1 MAINTTRSGRQLIAA
16 VALILALGVARRAVA
31 QRTPTAGQDSSH
43 VPAIADIRRFLL
55 VVADDST
62 MGRQTGSRGD
72 DIAARYIAGEFR
84 RFGLQPAGDGGTYFQ
99 AVPLRMRTYVWSSTV
114 LRTQADTLRIGT
126 DYVPLPLRDDRPQG
140 PLRPLSNTLVVFGG
154 VFADSGRL
162 IDSASAAGRLVILA
176 LPHNASWAAT
186 RPLFREGVPKALH
199 AAAAV
204 ALVAL
209 DVAPTGLARFTQEP
223 QFRLP
228 DQTRDTSESAA
239 ILLISSAAARRLL
252 GVAADNATIGA
263 TGARV
268 DGHIAVVDASPEFA
282 PHNVVAVLPGS
293 DPRLRATYVS
303 LSAHHDHVGFNHNPV
318 DHDSLH
324 AYMDAYEH
332 FRQASPELRVTS
344 EQSASIHVNVD
355 SLRRLRAPRLDS
367 IYNGADD
374 DALGIAALLAI
385 AQRLS
390 GSPHWPRRSVLF
402 LAHTGEEAGLLG
414 STWYSEH
421 ATVPRDS
428 IIAEMDMD
436 MVGRGSARDL
446 AGGGPTYLELIGSRR
461 RSTQFGDMID
471 SINTAREQPFHI
483 NYAFDAH
490 DHPEGDWCRADH
502 YSYARFGIPVGA
514 FSTSYHGDYHQVTDE
529 PQYIDYA
536 HLAAI
541 AGFVGDLA
549 LTVAN
554 RDHRFVPDHPKPADP
569 HAGCVQ

>member
-1 MAINTTRSGRQLIAA
+1 M
-16 VALILALGVARRAVA
+16 
-31 QRTPTAGQDSSH
+31 
-43 VPAIADIRRFLL
+43 
-55 VVADDST
+55 
-62 MGRQTGSRGD
+62 
-72 DIAARYIAGEFR
+72 
-84 RFGLQPAGDGGTYFQ
+84 
-99 AVPLRMRTYVWSSTV
+99 
-114 LRTQADTLRIGT
+114 RIGT
-126 DYVPLPLRDDRPQG
+126 DYVPLPPLDKLSQG

-154 VFADSGRL
+154 VFSGAGRL
-162 IDSASAAGRLVILA
+162 IDSASAARRLVILA

-186 RPLFREGVPKALH
+186 RPLFLEGLPKSLH

-209 DVAPTGLARFTQEP
+209 DVAPAGLARFAQEP
-223 QFRLP
+223 HFRIA
-228 DQTRDTSESAA
+228 DQPRDTSESAA
-239 ILLISSAAARRLL
+239 ILLISSEAAHRLL
-252 GVAADNATIGA
+252 GAALDTATIGA

-268 DGHIAVVDASPEFA
+268 DGHIAVMDASPEFT
-282 PHNVVAVLPGS
+282 PHNVIAVLPGS
-293 DPRLRATYVS
+293 DPRLRGTYVS

-332 FRQASPELRVTS
+332 FRQASPVLRVTP
-344 EQSASIHVNVD
+344 EQAASIHVNVD
-355 SLRRLRAPRLDS
+355 SLRRLRPPRPDS
-367 IYNGADD
+367 TYNGADD
-374 DALGIAALLAI
+374 DASGIAALLAI
-385 AQRLS
+385 AERLS
-390 GSPHWPRRSVLF
+390 ESPHRPQRSVLF

-471 SINTAREQPFHI
+471 SVNAAREHPFRI
-483 NYAFDAH
+483 NYAYDAH

-529 PQYIDYA
+529 PQYIDYT

-549 LTVAN
+549 ITVAN
-554 RDHRFVPDHPKPADP
+554 RDHRFVADHPKPADP